1 MEFDTP
7 PILALLVA
15 AAGFTGWFL
24 GWRVH
29 RGARKT
35 ARRRLPADY
44 FAGLNFLINEQP
56 DRAVEVFTRMVD
68 IDKETVEIHF
78 ALGSLFRRRGE
89 VDRAIRVHQSIL
101 DRPKLDPVQREQAHL
116 ELATDFLRAGLLDRA
131 EQLFIALTQ
140 SETHGVAAWRSLA
153 RIYEMQRDWPQ
164 AIQVHR
170 QLVKSGGAPPSA
182 AIAHYFCELADAANA
197 AGNTDEAREHLRNAR
212 RERRRFPRAAML
224 RADLAQAAGEH
235 GLATRLFRVALR
247 RDPALLFEVLP
258 RMRESCN
265 ELLNNDPLQHLV
277 VSMQKDRR
285 RQNELA
291 QALILTDVIDVP
303 AAVETVRD
311 YILGDSTLR
320 ELMQP
325 MLAGGDPD
333 TDTVKRMARIL
344 ARVLGRGPRYQCGNC
359 GFAAKSW
366 FWQCP
371 GCKEWDSMRPQY
383 SSHVPLQAPTGM

>member
-24 GWRVH
+24 GWRIH

-101 DRPKLDPVQREQAHL
+101 DRPKLDPIQREQALL
-116 ELATDFLRAGLLDRA
+116 ELALDYLRAGLLDRA
-131 EQLFIALTQ
+131 ERLFIALAQ
-140 SETHGVAAWRSLA
+140 SETHGVTAWRSLA
-153 RIYEMQRDWPQ
+153 RIYEQQRDWQQ
-164 AIQVHR
+164 AIATHR
-170 QLVKSGGAPPSA
+170 QLVKSGGTPGDAI
-182 AIAHYFCELADAANA
+182 IAHYFCELADAARA
-197 AGNTDEAREHLRNAR
+197 QGEIDQARQYLRLAR
-212 RERRRFPRAAML
+212 KERRRFPRAAML
-224 RADLAQAAGEH
+224 RAELAQAAGEH
-235 GLATRLFRVALR
+235 VLATKLLRIALR

-258 RMRESCN
+258 RMRTSCN
-265 ELLNNDPLQHLV
+265 ALGDSDALQRLIAGV
-277 VSMQKDRR
+277 QKDKK
-285 RQNELA
+285 RQHELA

-303 AAVETVRD
+303 AALETVRD

-320 ELMQP
+320 ELMEP
-325 MLAGGDPD
+325 MLADGNPD
-333 TDTVKRMARIL
+333 GETVKRMARIL
-344 ARVLGRGPRYQCGNC
+344 ARVLGRGPRYQCGEC

-371 GCKEWDSMRPQY
+371 GCKAWDSMRPQY
-383 SSHVPLQAPTGM
+383 SAHVPLQSSM